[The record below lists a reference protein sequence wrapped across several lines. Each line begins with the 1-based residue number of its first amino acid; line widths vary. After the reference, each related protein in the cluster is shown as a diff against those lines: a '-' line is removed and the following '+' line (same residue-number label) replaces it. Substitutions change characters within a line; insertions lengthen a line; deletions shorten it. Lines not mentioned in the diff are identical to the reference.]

1 MSLKI
6 NGVDDNDEEQERR
19 WGNLPRELLWDI
31 IKRVEETETCW
42 PSRVILS
49 CASVCKS
56 WRTITKEI
64 VKSPELSG
72 RLTFPISLK
81 QPGPIDF
88 PIQCYIKR
96 NRETSTYLLY
106 LGPEPSENKNDK
118 LLLAA
123 KRKQRIRNIKY
134 VISLVADDFRRTSK
148 TYIGK
153 LRSNFFD
160 NKFSIYDRQYPSQDE
175 AAAAGGNKVSS
186 LRKYKVGTIKY
197 KNNTIHK
204 FRFHS
209 IKGPRKMKCLVKMM
223 MNYSSTTTNNNSNNK
238 VDYHQHPLKLK
249 SKDPIWDEECQHW
262 HLNFRHHDT
271 LAFDNFQL
279 VSAADDED
287 DDDEDEE
294 EKVILEFA
302 KIEEDVFIMDYC
314 YPLSAFQAFALCL
327 SNFDAKPISN

>member
-223 MNYSSTTTNNNSNNK
+223 MNYSSTTTNNNNNNK
-238 VDYHQHPLKLK
+238 
-249 SKDPIWDEECQHW
+249 
-262 HLNFRHHDT
+262 
-271 LAFDNFQL
+271 L